1 MKSKRFLGFMLLAVV
16 VFVIGLMASC
26 IAKDEV
32 ITLKFFSSNPD
43 KTQGL
48 GLLEETCIQQF
59 EKANPTIKI
68 EQELLQDDPYRK
80 KFQVYLASGE
90 LPDVYKSWCNVDFM
104 TPVING
110 GFAAELNPKNYAG
123 YGLAA
128 GALDAYTFNGKLY
141 GVPMYA
147 DTWVLYYNQDL
158 FKKNNVKVPQT
169 YDDLLAAAK
178 AFRAKEIQP
187 CAINGKDG
195 WPLMFTFQQ
204 IQLRENGNQKLIYQ
218 ACEKKTSFVKE
229 PVFLQTAQDL
239 KTLYDAKFFQDGFAS
254 AVYGMAR
261 SMFVQGKT
269 AMYLMGSWE
278 MGMGTDVNIPADIRK
293 NIRATKFPVFKGKGN
308 INDLIFRI
316 GGGYS
321 VNAKSK
327 YKDAAIKFVNF
338 VTSPDV
344 YAKTAWQKG
353 IVQTPMNSSKYVTGK
368 ETQVQLD
375 LANLLKD
382 GKSASGILWGD
393 RYTPAFFQD
402 ITRLMTDYAVGMHTP
417 DNLMQEIDKLVEKD
431 IK

>member
-1 MKSKRFLGFMLLAVV
+1 MKKKSLIKISVLVLV
-16 VFVIGLMASC
+16 VFVFSLVVC
-26 IAKDEV
+26 LAKDEV

-48 GLLEETCIQQF
+48 GLLEEICIQQF
-59 EKANPTIKI
+59 EKANPNIKI

-90 LPDVYKSWCNVDFM
+90 LPDVYKSWCNIDFM

-110 GFAAELNPKNYAG
+110 GFAAELNPKDYVDRG
-123 YGLAA
+123 FAA

-147 DTWVLYYNQDL
+147 DTWVLYYNQAI
-158 FKKNNVKVPQT
+158 FKKNNIKIPQT
-169 YDDLLAAAK
+169 YGDLLSAAK
-178 AFRAKEIQP
+178 TFRAKGIQP

-204 IQLRENGNQKLIYQ
+204 LQLRENGDQKLIYK
-218 ACEKKTSFVKE
+218 ACEKKTAFMKE
-229 PVFLQTAQDL
+229 PIMLQTAKDF
-239 KTLYDAKFFQDGFAS
+239 KALYDAKFFQDGFTS
-254 AVYGMAR
+254 ADYGMAR

-278 MGMGTDVNIPADIRK
+278 MGMGTDSNIPADIRK

-308 INDLIFRI
+308 IDDLIFRI

-327 YKDAAIKFVNF
+327 YKDAAVKFVNF
-338 VTSPDV
+338 VTSPDI

-368 ETQVQLD
+368 ETPVQMD
-375 LANLLKD
+375 LAKILKD
-382 GKSASGILWGD
+382 GKTASGILWGD

-402 ITRLMTDYAVGMHTP
+402 ITRLMTDYAVGMHEP
-417 DNLMQEIDKLVEKD
+417 KELMQEIDRLVQKD
-431 IK
+431 IQ